1 MKAIKVKFYPSK
13 KQIELLEKHFGCN
26 RFVYNWCLNKKTEE
40 YNKNQ
45 KSISEAQ
52 LMRMITQLKKEK
64 EFEWLKEP
72 YSQTLQQSIK
82 DLESAFSHFFRKNN
96 QFPKFKS
103 KHSPKQSFRYIQSV
117 KVDREN
123 KTLKLPKI
131 GYVKFR
137 DKFKVP
143 QEIDFRNVTIS
154 RKNNKYYASIVYSD
168 TIINLKK
175 EEPEL
180 NKALGIDLGVRT
192 YATFSD
198 GTKIENPKHIK
209 QHEDKL
215 KKIQK
220 KLSGQNKGSNKYKET
235 KLRLGKAH
243 EKLSN
248 VRKDFLHKLTN
259 KIVENQN
266 YSSIAIEDL
275 GVKEMQQENYSS
287 MSKLISDASWRMF
300 RSMLEYKCEEK
311 GKNLLVINRFD
322 ASSKTCCNCGYVYN
336 LSRSETEWVCTSCGV
351 EHDRDVNASK
361 NIRNFGIER
370 FKKVGQTFSER

>member
-1 MKAIKVKFYPSK
+1 MKTIKVKFYPSNS
-13 KQIELLEKHFGCN
+13 QIELLEKHFGCN
-26 RFVYNWCLNKKTEE
+26 RFVYNWCLNKKVEE

-45 KSISEAQ
+45 KSISEAE
-52 LMRMITQLKKEK
+52 LMRMITQLKKQK

-72 YSQTLQQSIK
+72 YSQTLQQSVK

-96 QFPKFKS
+96 KFPKSKS
-103 KHSPKQSFRYIQSV
+103 KHNSRQSFRYPQGF

-137 DKFKVP
+137 DKFNVP
-143 QEIDFRNVTIS
+143 KELDFRNITIS
-154 RKNNKYYASIVYSD
+154 RKNGKYYASIVYSD
-168 TIINLKK
+168 ATTNLKK
-175 EEPEL
+175 KKPKLE
-180 NKALGIDLGVRT
+180 KTLGIDLGVRT
-192 YATFSD
+192 LATFSD
-198 GTKIENPKHIK
+198 GAKIENPKHIK

-215 KKIQK
+215 KNIQK
-220 KLSGQNKGSNKYKET
+220 KLSGQVKGSNKYKET

-243 EKLSN
+243 EKVSN

-266 YSSIAIEDL
+266 YDSIAIEDL
-275 GVKEMQQENYSS
+275 GVKEMQQDNYSA
-287 MSKLISDASWRMF
+287 MSKLISDASWRMV
-300 RSMLEYKCEEK
+300 RSMLEYKCERE

-336 LSRSETEWVCTSCGV
+336 LRRDETEWVCVSCGS